1 MVFLLLYN
9 IFFCST
15 TEFKEAI
22 GVLTNGVT
30 LYPIIDSCCGAG
42 FSIAIPKQY
51 RGVPSYRGNR
61 CRIIIITASDT
72 LEGTTYDDC
81 WLKKNEMD
89 ELSCTYFTYCL
100 IWVIKKTAG
109 NVTNYRLVEMID
121 EKLENMEKVRKR
133 RGGIGSKE
141 QHPGLFSSIAQTRVY
156 DVPSRVSEVV
166 NL

>member
-1 MVFLLLYN
+1 M
-9 IFFCST
+9 
-15 TEFKEAI
+15 
-22 GVLTNGVT
+22 G
-30 LYPIIDSCCGAG
+30 
-42 FSIAIPKQY
+42 IPKQY
-51 RGVPSYRGNR
+51 RGVPSCRGN
-61 CRIIIITASDT
+61 CIIIITCSDT
-72 LEGTTYDDC
+72 LEGTTYNDC
-81 WLKKNEMD
+81 WLKENEMD

-100 IWVIKKTAG
+100 IWVIKKTAD